1 MANIGF
7 NEGTGSPAD
16 GSLTIVY
23 RDPITGVHSIVEIP
37 VGVDPVAVAVDDLD
51 GGIFPDAVIADE
63 ATDQVHV
70 VLSERLADV
79 ISSGGDPADAA
90 VAYST
95 GSGSVPSSVAI
106 DDVDGD
112 GHLDLMVALSGSD
125 QIGVLLGV
133 GDGSFRPIATFDAG
147 SGPASLQLVD
157 VNGDG
162 DVEAVVTNEAD
173 NEISV
178 IPEPT
183 ALAAALAAL
192 LTMAGLRRLQARRF

>member
-1 MANIGF
+1 MG
-7 NEGTGSPAD
+7 GVLVAD
-16 GSLTIVY
+16 ALGEV
-23 RDPITGVHSIVEIP
+23 
-37 VGVDPVAVAVDDLD
+37 
-51 GGIFPDAVIADE
+51 ADE
-63 ATDQVHV
+63 FEV
-70 VLSERLADV
+70 
-79 ISSGGDPADAA
+79 
-90 VAYST
+90 
-95 GSGSVPSSVAI
+95 
-106 DDVDGD
+106 
-112 GHLDLMVALSGSD
+112 
-125 QIGVLLGV
+125 V

-192 LTMAGLRRLQARRF
+192 LTMAGLRRLQGRRF